1 VAPRLNWR
9 EAHGRDRTVL
19 QAFSCTALPGRDRLG
34 RLLPYARRWEREVE
48 AGVRTL
54 TPPIGN
60 GALHLG
66 FDEVGL
72 AAVSLISFL
81 AADGDHFVGKLRAVA
96 VDLRCRG
103 RGYGVEAVEVA
114 LLAAGD
120 RAFGLGYAL
129 VDVVS
134 QVHKEN
140 HASKAMSTRAGLR
153 RLHDEF
159 DEDLEEWGTTLEGP
173 ENLCKQ

>member
-1 VAPRLNWR
+1 VGARGRGRRADADPADR
-9 EAHGRDRTVL
+9 ERV
-19 QAFSCTALPGRDRLG
+19 
-34 RLLPYARRWEREVE
+34 
-48 AGVRTL
+48 
-54 TPPIGN
+54 
-60 GALHLG
+60 LHLG

-81 AADGDHFVGKLRAVA
+81 AADGDHFAVKLRAVA

-103 RGYGVEAVEVA
+103 RGYGVEAVEMA

-159 DEDLEEWGTTLEGP
+159 NDDLEEWGTTLEGP